1 MIRAIVTVVIL
12 VMSVEPTHVHVG
24 RRSWRA
30 PVGTK
35 SHFPMI
41 SMRPQSSFRKVR
53 KNIMMQ
59 VSLSSP
65 EDDKNPD
72 QKFFLPAPTIFK
84 PYVGSSCKGTMTGYR
99 RTTRKELVEG
109 LVWSF
114 EQSMELGSLAVN
126 IRSIAVGYFLPPLHT
141 TSSSSSS
148 IIKRKVVGARSPFPD
163 TGLIVTDTV
172 YSVPR
177 DPPEVVSEALLLD
190 VAPDDPTKPVEDS
203 PVIRQQAWAKMAL
216 LVAFFIPARQR
227 IVEKLV
233 FEKAAPTVREWVE
246 EVAKWPFTQIFPA
259 HYQAPVQ
266 AGPRELRK
274 AFGFAYPNVEARA
287 LPHEDMKTLNDLGEV
302 IQSVGKRDDELYGKL
317 FDKFFK
323 NLFVTK
329 PGWLKDK
336 GGEDGRN

>member
-1 MIRAIVTVVIL
+1 
-12 VMSVEPTHVHVG
+12 
-24 RRSWRA
+24 
-30 PVGTK
+30 
-35 SHFPMI
+35 
-41 SMRPQSSFRKVR
+41 
-53 KNIMMQ
+53 
-59 VSLSSP
+59 
-65 EDDKNPD
+65 
-72 QKFFLPAPTIFK
+72 
-84 PYVGSSCKGTMTGYR
+84 
-99 RTTRKELVEG
+99 
-109 LVWSF
+109 
-114 EQSMELGSLAVN
+114 
-126 IRSIAVGYFLPPLHT
+126 
-141 TSSSSSS
+141 
-148 IIKRKVVGARSPFPD
+148 
-163 TGLIVTDTV
+163 
-172 YSVPR
+172 
-177 DPPEVVSEALLLD
+177 
-190 VAPDDPTKPVEDS
+190 
-203 PVIRQQAWAKMAL
+203 
-216 LVAFFIPARQR
+216 
-227 IVEKLV
+227 LV